1 MFILLVDFRPQ
12 SSLRVAQEIQWKN
25 NLDLV
30 VVGVHP
36 RRVPVVD
43 ISSVTGKKTNLMKQ
57 QKPCWYI
64 TNTRNH
70 IKYVFANFLI

>member
-12 SSLRVAQEIQWKN
+12 SSLLVAQEIQWKN
-25 NLDLV
+25 NLNLV

-43 ISSVTGKKTNLMKQ
+43 ISSATGKKNELNETAETMLVHNKYK
-57 QKPCWYI
+57 KPY
-64 TNTRNH
+64 
-70 IKYVFANFLI
+70 

>member
-12 SSLRVAQEIQWKN
+12 SSLLVAQEIQWKN
-25 NLDLV
+25 NLNLV

-43 ISSVTGKKTNLMKQ
+43 ISSVTGKKNELNETAETKLVHNKYK
-57 QKPCWYI
+57 KPY
-64 TNTRNH
+64 
-70 IKYVFANFLI
+70 

>member
-30 VVGVHP
+30 VVGVRP

-43 ISSVTGKKTNLMKQ
+43 ISSVTGKKKRT
-57 QKPCWYI
+57 
-64 TNTRNH
+64 
-70 IKYVFANFLI
+70 